1 MRRVIPDQGSVVELQ
16 TQAMPDCRA
25 GDDGAVDELGR
36 KRWKNAEGPAWADAQ
51 GVTEIEARPGRP
63 GHGAPERCAA
73 RAGLRPGG
81 WRAEHASR
89 TNGCCHHRVWWQVS
103 PARQGLRLS
112 TIAGRR
118 SGVFVRAP
126 QSVGSW

>member
-63 GHGAPERCAA
+63 GHGAP
-73 RAGLRPGG
+73 
-81 WRAEHASR
+81 
-89 TNGCCHHRVWWQVS
+89 
-103 PARQGLRLS
+103 
-112 TIAGRR
+112 
-118 SGVFVRAP
+118 
-126 QSVGSW
+126 